1 VSTVLTPATT
11 SSDTTCIGCHASA
24 PDGELTFFTR
34 DTASTR
40 TVDARSVDGT
50 AAPASAAKVS
60 AVAAQLLGRNKQT
73 APVLSAAHYSATDA
87 VSIAVFWEP
96 TLTAN
101 RYELAWTDLHA
112 TDPNTG
118 WGILARTGDPRQA
131 ATPTWWHDGSS
142 IAYTSSAVVGEG
154 VISAPDGT
162 DPTMDIY
169 LVPFNNRQGG
179 TATPLAGASDP
190 NAWEFYPV
198 ISPDDAL
205 LAFNRTAP
213 IAGADSYDEP
223 AAEVYVVP
231 AAGGTALRLEAN
243 DPPACTGKVSPGLTN
258 SWPRWAPSAEEHGGK
273 RYYWVIFSSKR
284 RDPGHPQL
292 YISGVVTAVSG
303 GTETIER
310 AYPALYVT
318 SQVTDEANHTPAWD
332 VFKVKP
338 PS

>member
-1 VSTVLTPATT
+1 
-11 SSDTTCIGCHASA
+11 
-24 PDGELTFFTR
+24 
-34 DTASTR
+34 
-40 TVDARSVDGT
+40 
-50 AAPASAAKVS
+50 
-60 AVAAQLLGRNKQT
+60 
-73 APVLSAAHYSATDA
+73 VLSAAHYSATDA
-87 VSIAVFWEP
+87 VSIAVFQEP
-96 TLTAN
+96 TLTAS

-112 TDPNTG
+112 SDPNTG
-118 WGILARTGDPRQA
+118 WGILARSGDPRQA
-131 ATPTWWHDGSS
+131 ATPTWWHDGSN
-142 IAYTSSAVVGEG
+142 IAYTSSASVGEG
-154 VISAPDGT
+154 VISAPDAT

-169 LVPFNNRQGG
+169 VVPFNNRQGG

-213 IAGADSYDEP
+213 VAAGDSYDEP
-223 AAEVYVVP
+223 AAEVFVVP
-231 AAGGTALRLEAN
+231 ASGGTALRLESN

-258 SWPRWAPSAEEHGGK
+258 SWPRWAPSAEEHAGK

-292 YISGVVTAVSG
+292 FISGVVTTVSG

-310 AYPALYVT
+310 GYPALYVT
-318 SQVTDEANHTPAWD
+318 SQTTDEANHTPAWD
-332 VFKVKP
+332 IFKVKP